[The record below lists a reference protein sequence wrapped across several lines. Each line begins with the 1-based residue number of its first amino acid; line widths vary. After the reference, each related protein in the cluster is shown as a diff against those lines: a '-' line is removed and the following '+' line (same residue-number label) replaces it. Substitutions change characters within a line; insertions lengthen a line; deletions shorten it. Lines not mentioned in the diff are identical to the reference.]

1 MTLLLVFLIP
11 QKKKFYPVHFEGAYE
26 IISLTG
32 TVTRQDGEVYLHLHM
47 AAGDKDGHVFGGH
60 LNMAYISATAEIQI
74 QIIDGTIN
82 RKYDEKIGL
91 NLFDF
96 TI

>member
-1 MTLLLVFLIP
+1 
-11 QKKKFYPVHFEGAYE
+11 
-26 IISLTG
+26 
-32 TVTRQDGEVYLHLHM
+32 
-47 AAGDKDGHVFGGH
+47 
-60 LNMAYISATAEIQI
+60 MAYISATAEKKI